1 MVANIFLGIQQV
13 KQQRSSNQGTN
24 FFSIRCITHF
34 GILILISI
42 IIDCIVCGCVCYIT
56 VGDVLDDQY
65 RIMFM
70 DVAGPEKQMIGS
82 AVSNSLGYLAAALT
96 TYVAATVITQQ
107 AFVWV
112 GVCSMLGLVISCGF
126 IQDTREFVVLEK
138 RDLY

>member
-56 VGDVLDDQY
+56 VGDVLDDEY
-65 RIMFM
+65 CN
-70 DVAGPEKQMIGS
+70 VHGCGGS
-82 AVSNSLGYLAAALT
+82 GESGDW
-96 TYVAATVITQQ
+96 
-107 AFVWV
+107 F
-112 GVCSMLGLVISCGF
+112 
-126 IQDTREFVVLEK
+126 RHLE
-138 RDLY
+138 